1 GDGDFS
7 DPGELDAEDQGGVDG
22 LDLQLGGADTLTV
35 NLAGSLLAGQSKSLK
50 VLLGPGTN
58 LLNVGSTAA
67 FTLNADARFL
77 IDIVGGPGTDKV
89 TLDFSQWTVA
99 GGSLS
104 VRGDLGPRSD
114 VAVIRAPA
122 VQPPGGFNGH
132 LALGPGSN
140 VLSYS
145 DGVTGPD
152 ADVRLDVQGDTGIDN
167 VTLSLGHPS
176 WGRTYYAFDLGAGN
190 DIFRANFDLAAFS
203 LPGSQPF
210 QLSVSGGPG

>member
-99 GGSLS
+99 AGSPFRGG
-104 VRGDLGPRSD
+104 
-114 VAVIRAPA
+114 APGA
-122 VQPPGGFNGH
+122 
-132 LALGPGSN
+132 
-140 VLSYS
+140 
-145 DGVTGPD
+145 
-152 ADVRLDVQGDTGIDN
+152 
-167 VTLSLGHPS
+167 
-176 WGRTYYAFDLGAGN
+176 RTCA
-190 DIFRANFDLAAFS
+190 
-203 LPGSQPF
+203 P
-210 QLSVSGGPG
+210 